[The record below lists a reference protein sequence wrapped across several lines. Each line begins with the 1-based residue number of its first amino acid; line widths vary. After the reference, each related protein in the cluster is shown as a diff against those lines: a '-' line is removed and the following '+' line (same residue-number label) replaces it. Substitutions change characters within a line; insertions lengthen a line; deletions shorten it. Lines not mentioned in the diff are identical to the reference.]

1 MFNDP
6 RFIYLH
12 TGILHTNNLSVKN
25 IVPKAEVDVVHISSG
40 TPFLRIDGAVLF
52 IRYVVSSL
60 KVISTDTCPGVAIT
74 CFLRAPWL
82 ANSNVREFILSSK
95 RLIGKIYGKVE
106 FRVT

>member
-40 TPFLRIDGAVLF
+40 APLLRIDGAVLF

-60 KVISTDTCPGVAIT
+60 KVISTDTFSRSGNHV
-74 CFLRAPWL
+74 
-82 ANSNVREFILSSK
+82 LSASPMAGQFK
-95 RLIGKIYGKVE
+95 RS
-106 FRVT
+106 